1 MQLFGYM
8 QGIYSS
14 SLEVMKFMCNMF
26 SKYIY
31 WGGGGIKKTDKIFD
45 FLKIYLIYLKDIFA
59 IHIEPILI
67 SMVCPGQKGS

>member
-1 MQLFGYM
+1 M

-31 WGGGGIKKTDKIFD
+31 IELFSLGGGGGGGGNKKDRQNF
-45 FLKIYLIYLKDIFA
+45 
-59 IHIEPILI
+59 
-67 SMVCPGQKGS
+67 